1 MRLFKCDTQRM
12 TFSIVDLPR
21 RSWKVLPP
29 KRWQI
34 ALTLAGV
41 IVISILWGVL

>member
-1 MRLFKCDTQRM
+1 MKLFKCDAAHM

-21 RSWKVLPP
+21 KNWHVLPP
-29 KRWQI
+29 CKWQI

-41 IVISILWGVL
+41 IMISILWSVL